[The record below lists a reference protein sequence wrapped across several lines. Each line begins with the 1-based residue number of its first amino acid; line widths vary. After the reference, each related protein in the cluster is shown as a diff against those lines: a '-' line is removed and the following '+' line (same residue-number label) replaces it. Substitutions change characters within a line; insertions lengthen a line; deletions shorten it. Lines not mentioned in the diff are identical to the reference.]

1 MHIAD
6 RLEHWLD
13 CERDQLALWL
23 PVALG
28 TGIGAWFLIDS
39 RSGWIAFV
47 LAMFAG
53 AAAALALLGRGRA
66 GQAGATFLLLAG
78 IGCLLIWWRAEW
90 VSAPRLHRPML
101 ATFAGR
107 IEHVDYLSARD
118 MVRLVIAPDANAALP
133 PHIRV
138 NVDDDDVTSPLVA
151 GQRIR
156 LRARLMPP
164 PQAGLPGGYDYARV
178 AWFQRIGATG
188 RALGTIAIM
197 AAAEQASFWGWV
209 DRIRAELTAHIHAK
223 VPGSA
228 GGIAAAFVTGDQ
240 GAIAE
245 DDVAAMRTSGL
256 AHLLSISGLHVSA
269 VVGGTMWLVLRVL
282 ALSPRLALR
291 APLPLIA
298 AGAAAAAG
306 IGYTLLA
313 GAEVPTVRSCIA
325 AILVIVAL
333 AIGREAMTLRL
344 VAAGAM
350 VVLLIRPE
358 ALVGPSFQ
366 LSFAAVTA
374 LIAFHDYPP
383 VRRFALSGKDR
394 PFLSRMFRSILLLVA
409 TGIAVEAALA
419 PIGLYHFHRSGIYGS
434 VANIIAIPL
443 TTFVVMPAEAL
454 ALLLDTIG
462 MGWISWSIVD
472 FALKTL
478 IYIAHTVQS
487 LPGATASL
495 PTMPVGAYLLMAGSG
510 IWLCLWR
517 SAARLVAIVPFLAG
531 AIWAA
536 SVGPPDI
543 LISGDGR
550 HVAIRAREGM
560 YLLRPRAGDYV
571 RNMIA
576 SVSAEDEAG
585 AFDDLSAA
593 RCNADLCLADLER
606 EGVRWRL
613 LATRSP
619 YLVSWRDMIDAC
631 RQADIV
637 VSDRRLPRSCLPRWI
652 KIDRQILE
660 KTGGMQIKLQSR
672 EIMSVRADRDDHPWL
687 AISPASYPK

>member
-6 RLEHWLD
+6 WLEHWLD
-13 CERDQLALWL
+13 RERDQPALWL

-39 RSGWIAFV
+39 RSGWIAFM

-53 AAAALALLGRGRA
+53 AAASLALLGRGRA
-66 GQAGATFLLLAG
+66 GQAGTTFLLLAG
-78 IGCLLIWWRAEW
+78 IGCALIWWRAEW
-90 VSAPRLHRPML
+90 VSAPRLHRP
-101 ATFAGR
+101 AVTTFAGR
-107 IEHVDYLSARD
+107 IEHVDYLSAREI
-118 MVRLVIAPDANAALP
+118 VRLVIAPDANAALP
-133 PHIRV
+133 PHVRV
-138 NVDDDDVTSPLVA
+138 NVDHDYVPSPLEA
-151 GQRIR
+151 GQRIQ

-164 PQAGLPGGYDYARV
+164 PQAGLPGGYDYARI
-178 AWFQRIGATG
+178 AWFQGIGATG
-188 RALGTIAIM
+188 RALGPVAIL
-197 AAAEQASFWGWV
+197 AAAKQTSFWQRV
-209 DRIRAELTAHIHAK
+209 DRMRAELTAHIHEK

-269 VVGGTMWLVLRVL
+269 VVGGTMWLVLRML

-291 APLPLIA
+291 APLPVIA
-298 AGAAAAAG
+298 AAAAAAAG

-374 LIAFHDYPP
+374 LIAFHDYAP
-383 VRRFALSGKDR
+383 VRRFALSGKDQ
-394 PFLSRMFRSILLLVA
+394 PFVFKIARSILLLVA

-443 TTFVVMPAEAL
+443 TTFVVMPAEA
-454 ALLLDTIG
+454 ASLLLDTVG
-462 MGWISWSIVD
+462 MGWTSWWLVD
-472 FALKTL
+472 IALKGL
-478 IYIAHTVQS
+478 ISIAHMVQA

-495 PTMPVGAYLLMAGSG
+495 PTMPVGAYLLMIGSG
-510 IWLCLWR
+510 IWFCLWR
-517 SAARLVAIVPFLAG
+517 SAARLLAVVPFLIG
-531 AIWAA
+531 AVWAA
-536 SVGPPDI
+536 SVYPPDV

-550 HVAIRAREGM
+550 HVAIRGDEGM

-571 RNMIA
+571 RDMIA
-576 SVSAEDEAG
+576 SVSAEKQAG
-585 AFDDLSAA
+585 AIDDLSAA
-593 RCNADLCLADLER
+593 RCNSDLCVADMER
-606 EGVRWRL
+606 GGVHWRVM
-613 LATRSP
+613 ATRSP
-619 YLVSWRDMIDAC
+619 YLVSWHDMIAAC
-631 RQADIV
+631 EQADIV
-637 VSDRRLPRSCLPRWI
+637 VSDRRLPRSCLPQWL
-652 KIDRQILE
+652 KIDRQTLE
-660 KTGGMQIKLQSR
+660 KTGGLQIRLDAR
-672 EIMSVRADRDDHPWL
+672 EIVSVRTDQDDHPWL